1 MQLIVFSAG
10 KGSRLPEKFRDN
22 PKCLVEFNSKPLLF
36 YNLNFL
42 TILKTK

>member
-1 MQLIVFSAG
+1 MQLIVLSAG
-10 KGSRLPEKFRDN
+10 KGSRLPEKFRDK
-22 PKCLVEFNSKPLLF
+22 PKCLVELNSKPLLF